1 MSSYT
6 QEELL
11 KKDFKDVDKGI
22 FGGLLKS
29 GLYILGATSK
39 VGKTMIATSL
49 ANAVATGTEYLG
61 RTNRKGKVIYFDNDN
76 YDFETKDRIL
86 ALKFVGTPNIRY
98 VFGEDASS
106 IRNIK
111 NELKYE
117 VDDLENYILVII
129 DSFIG
134 LDEFIEEDQS
144 YQKLYPV
151 IKDLRNF
158 IVERGLVCIIL
169 HHTKKGEATGQDKLI
184 GSKAMTGATTGT
196 IIINVATEFS
206 KTGTLEFILRHKKD
220 SIPIKK
226 DADDINWILGEDE
239 EDGTE
244 EIPRNIL
251 NLINAVVSRES
262 KEIKGTAQEVVNETK
277 MEVNPFSLFKYL
289 VKHKEILEQNYIHF
303 EKGKSGRSFILVR
316 YEGENV

>member
-1 MSSYT
+1 M
-6 QEELL
+6 
-11 KKDFKDVDKGI
+11 
-22 FGGLLKS
+22 
-29 GLYILGATSK
+29 
-39 VGKTMIATSL
+39 
-49 ANAVATGTEYLG
+49 
-61 RTNRKGKVIYFDNDN
+61 
-76 YDFETKDRIL
+76 
-86 ALKFVGTPNIRY
+86 
-98 VFGEDASS
+98 
-106 IRNIK
+106 
-111 NELKYE
+111 
-117 VDDLENYILVII
+117 II

-151 IKDLRNF
+151 IKDLRDF
-158 IVERGLVCIIL
+158 IIERGLVCIIL

-226 DADDINWILGEDE
+226 DVDDINWILGEDE
-239 EDGTE
+239 EDGME

-262 KEIKGTAQEVVNETK
+262 KEIKGTAQEGVNETK

-289 VKHKEILEQNYIHF
+289 VKHKEILEQNYIYF
-303 EKGKSGRSFILVR
+303 EKGKSGKRFILVR